1 MTSTN
6 RRYGTLTAQRRYSAR
21 ALQLDIN
28 LLTATFPIAPMP
40 STAPSLTPHKS
51 SPYPAQTVHDF
62 RPSWVVEQVIS
73 PKPNLPRLTSFS
85 TAGTSPATFSRFT
98 IWLLYVTCGSEDSAI
113 MSGKTLYGATFK
125 DVNFVPLQSATF
137 CVQCELISNN
147 SKPYCLACGSHA
159 LLGLSRMLGGSMR
172 NEQTAHLI
180 TDIEL
185 NNLVRDLL
193 RTVPDPDVL
202 AMADHTRMPS
212 LTMRSQLRLANAAH
226 PASGF
231 RAVTLGDD
239 AEIHPAEL
247 DLEPAISAI
256 TERAQHLTGATG
268 AAIALRAG
276 DEIVCRARA
285 GRTAPDLGVRLQTD
299 AGISAEAV
307 RSGEIMLCHDAERN
321 PRVDL
326 ASCRRLGVRSIL
338 VSPLRHYRRTLGVFE
353 VLSSSPG
360 AFDDSDVAT
369 MQLLSGMMVAAI
381 SRISTLHQAQ
391 ILPRVG

>member
-1 MTSTN
+1 MFGKTV
-6 RRYGTLTAQRRYSAR
+6 YGT
-21 ALQLDIN
+21 
-28 LLTATFPIAPMP
+28 
-40 STAPSLTPHKS
+40 
-51 SPYPAQTVHDF
+51 
-62 RPSWVVEQVIS
+62 
-73 PKPNLPRLTSFS
+73 
-85 TAGTSPATFSRFT
+85 
-98 IWLLYVTCGSEDSAI
+98 
-113 MSGKTLYGATFK
+113 TFK

-137 CVQCELISNN
+137 CVQCELISTNN
-147 SKPYCLACGSHA
+147 KSYCLACGSQSVI
-159 LLGLSRMLGGSMR
+159 GLSRVLGGSLLHQ
-172 NEQTAHLI
+172 QTAHLI
-180 TDIEL
+180 TDNEL

-193 RTVPDPDVL
+193 RTVPDPL
-202 AMADHTRMPS
+202 AAEYAEQSRMPS
-212 LTMRSQLRLANAAH
+212 LALRTQLRVANAAH
-226 PASGF
+226 PVSGF
-231 RAVTLGDD
+231 RAVSPSEEV
-239 AEIHPAEL
+239 EIHPAEL

-321 PRVDL
+321 PRVDI

-360 AFDDSDVAT
+360 AFDDRDVAT

-381 SRISTLHQAQ
+381 SRISSLHREQVLRRA
-391 ILPRVG
+391 G

>member
-1 MTSTN
+1 MF
-6 RRYGTLTAQRRYSAR
+6 R
-21 ALQLDIN
+21 
-28 LLTATFPIAPMP
+28 
-40 STAPSLTPHKS
+40 K
-51 SPYPAQTVHDF
+51 TV
-62 RPSWVVEQVIS
+62 
-73 PKPNLPRLTSFS
+73 
-85 TAGTSPATFSRFT
+85 
-98 IWLLYVTCGSEDSAI
+98 CGA
-113 MSGKTLYGATFK
+113 AFK
-125 DVNFVPLQSATF
+125 DVNFVSLQSATF

-159 LLGLSRMLGGSMR
+159 LLGLSRVLGGSMR
-172 NEQTAHLI
+172 NQQTAHLI
-180 TDIEL
+180 TDVQL

-193 RTVPDPDVL
+193 RTVPDPEVL
-202 AMADHTRMPS
+202 SMADHSRMPS
-212 LTMRSQLRLANAAH
+212 LALRSQLRVANAAH
-226 PASGF
+226 PVSGF
-231 RAVTLGDD
+231 RAVAPGDE

-268 AAIALRAG
+268 AAMALRAG
-276 DEIVCRARA
+276 NEIVCRARA

-338 VSPLRHYRRTLGVFE
+338 VSPLRHFHRTLGVFE

-360 AFDDSDVAT
+360 AFDERDVAT
-369 MQLLSGMMVAAI
+369 MQLLSSLMVAAI
-381 SRISTLHQAQ
+381 SRISCLRQAQ
-391 ILPRVG
+391 LLRRSG

>member
-1 MTSTN
+1 M
-6 RRYGTLTAQRRYSAR
+6 
-21 ALQLDIN
+21 
-28 LLTATFPIAPMP
+28 F
-40 STAPSLTPHKS
+40 
-51 SPYPAQTVHDF
+51 
-62 RPSWVVEQVIS
+62 
-73 PKPNLPRLTSFS
+73 
-85 TAGTSPATFSRFT
+85 
-98 IWLLYVTCGSEDSAI
+98 
-113 MSGKTLYGATFK
+113 GKTVYGSTFK

-137 CVQCELISNN
+137 CVQCELISTNN
-147 SKPYCLACGSHA
+147 KPYCLACGSQSVI
-159 LLGLSRMLGGSMR
+159 GLSRVLGGSLLHQ
-172 NEQTAHLI
+172 QTAHLI
-180 TDIEL
+180 TDNEL
-185 NNLVRDLL
+185 HNLVRDLL
-193 RTVPDPDVL
+193 RTVPDPL
-202 AMADHTRMPS
+202 AAEYAEQSRMPS
-212 LTMRSQLRLANAAH
+212 LALRTQLRVANAAH
-226 PASGF
+226 PVSGF
-231 RAVTLGDD
+231 RAVSP
-239 AEIHPAEL
+239 AEEVEIHPAEL

-276 DEIVCRARA
+276 DEIVCRART

-360 AFDDSDVAT
+360 AFDDRDVAT

-381 SRISTLHQAQ
+381 SRISSLHREQVLRRA
-391 ILPRVG
+391 G

>member
-1 MTSTN
+1 M
-6 RRYGTLTAQRRYSAR
+6 
-21 ALQLDIN
+21 
-28 LLTATFPIAPMP
+28 F
-40 STAPSLTPHKS
+40 
-51 SPYPAQTVHDF
+51 
-62 RPSWVVEQVIS
+62 
-73 PKPNLPRLTSFS
+73 
-85 TAGTSPATFSRFT
+85 
-98 IWLLYVTCGSEDSAI
+98 
-113 MSGKTLYGATFK
+113 GKTVYGNTFR
-125 DVNFVPLQSATF
+125 DVSFVPLQSATF
-137 CVQCELISNN
+137 CVQCEMICSN

-159 LLGLSRMLGGSMR
+159 LLGLSRVLGGSLLHQ
-172 NEQTAHLI
+172 QTAHLI
-180 TDIEL
+180 TDTEL

-193 RTVPDPDVL
+193 RTIPEPAL
-202 AMADHTRMPS
+202 ANTEQHSRIPS
-212 LTMRSQLRLANAAH
+212 LALRSQLRLANAAH

-231 RAVTLGDD
+231 QAVRVED

-247 DLEPAISAI
+247 NLEPAISAI

-338 VSPLRHYRRTLGVFE
+338 VSPLRHYRRTLGIFE

-360 AFDDSDVAT
+360 AFDERDVAT
-369 MQLLSGMMVAAI
+369 MQLLSSMMVAAI
-381 SRISTLHQAQ
+381 SRISSIRQANA
-391 ILPRVG
+391 LRHAG

>member
-1 MTSTN
+1 MFRKQPFGKTV
-6 RRYGTLTAQRRYSAR
+6 YGT
-21 ALQLDIN
+21 
-28 LLTATFPIAPMP
+28 
-40 STAPSLTPHKS
+40 
-51 SPYPAQTVHDF
+51 
-62 RPSWVVEQVIS
+62 
-73 PKPNLPRLTSFS
+73 
-85 TAGTSPATFSRFT
+85 
-98 IWLLYVTCGSEDSAI
+98 
-113 MSGKTLYGATFK
+113 TFK

-137 CVQCELISNN
+137 CVQCELISTN

-159 LLGLSRMLGGSMR
+159 LLGLSRVLGGSMR
-172 NEQTAHLI
+172 SQQTAHLI
-180 TDIEL
+180 TDLEL
-185 NNLVRDLL
+185 NDLVRDLL
-193 RTVPDPDVL
+193 RSVPNPDALNISVDGFNERGNYDRGYT
-202 AMADHTRMPS
+202 DHRNNDHRIDDHFHAPS
-212 LTMRSQLRLANAAH
+212 LAQRSQLRVANAAH

-231 RAVTLGDD
+231 RAVHPGDD
-239 AEIHPAEL
+239 IEIQAAEL

-276 DEIVCRARA
+276 NEIVCRART

-321 PRVDL
+321 PQVDL

-360 AFDDSDVAT
+360 AFDQSDVAT
-369 MQLLSGMMVAAI
+369 MQLLSSVMVAAI
-381 SRISTLHQAQ
+381 SRISSLHQAQ
-391 ILPRVG
+391 ILRRAG

>member
-1 MTSTN
+1 MFGKTV
-6 RRYGTLTAQRRYSAR
+6 YGT
-21 ALQLDIN
+21 
-28 LLTATFPIAPMP
+28 TF
-40 STAPSLTPHKS
+40 
-51 SPYPAQTVHDF
+51 
-62 RPSWVVEQVIS
+62 
-73 PKPNLPRLTSFS
+73 N
-85 TAGTSPATFSRFT
+85 
-98 IWLLYVTCGSEDSAI
+98 
-113 MSGKTLYGATFK
+113 
-125 DVNFVPLQSATF
+125 DVSFVPLQSATF
-137 CVQCELISNN
+137 CVQCELISTN

-159 LLGLSRMLGGSMR
+159 LLGLSRVLGGSLR
-172 NEQTAHLI
+172 NQQTAHLI
-180 TDIEL
+180 TDMEL

-193 RTVPDPDVL
+193 RTVPNPDVTN
-202 AMADHTRMPS
+202 ADHFHMPS
-212 LTMRSQLRLANAAH
+212 LALRSQLRVANAAH
-226 PASGF
+226 PVSGF
-231 RAVTLGDD
+231 RAVSSEDM
-239 AEIHPAEL
+239 EIHAAEL

-307 RSGEIMLCHDAERN
+307 RSGEVMLCHDAERN

-360 AFDDSDVAT
+360 AFDERDVAT
-369 MQLLSGMMVAAI
+369 MQLLSSMMVAAI
-381 SRISTLHQAQ
+381 SRISSLHHAR
-391 ILPRVG
+391 ILRRAG